1 MCSFFYSFSFVLF
14 VFVWFFFSP
23 MPKWRI
29 LTRYFVNS
37 DKLIRTYKNIKAK
50 KIINKNRKNGKE
62 TIIIKW
68 KKQICRVKLFFPFH
82 IRLSSCISICT
93 NCLTNMAVGQ
103 AIFYS
108 VFRFVI
114 FFFVFIYVGRQPTVL
129 FYSNPA

>member
-1 MCSFFYSFSFVLF
+1 MFFFLF
-14 VFVWFFFSP
+14 IFFCFICFCLIFFSP

-50 KIINKNRKNGKE
+50 KKKINKNRKNRKE
-62 TIIIKW
+62 TTIIIKW
-68 KKQICRVKLFFPFH
+68 KKQICRVKQFFPFH
-82 IRLSSCISICT
+82 IRLSSCISTCT

-114 FFFVFIYVGRQPTVL
+114 FFFHFRWKTADCAF